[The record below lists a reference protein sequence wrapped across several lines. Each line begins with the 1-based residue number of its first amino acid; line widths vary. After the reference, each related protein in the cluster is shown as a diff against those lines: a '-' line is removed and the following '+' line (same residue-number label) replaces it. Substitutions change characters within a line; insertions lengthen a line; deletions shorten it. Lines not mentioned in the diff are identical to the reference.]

1 MITVV
6 LCAVLGTIIYRLSII
21 SVIYGGGGYFI
32 RKNAKLFT
40 TITAALINLILIM
53 ILTRVSNSIAHRSA
67 GAVHSKQAY

>member
-53 ILTRVSNSIAHRSA
+53 ILTRVSNGKAHRSA